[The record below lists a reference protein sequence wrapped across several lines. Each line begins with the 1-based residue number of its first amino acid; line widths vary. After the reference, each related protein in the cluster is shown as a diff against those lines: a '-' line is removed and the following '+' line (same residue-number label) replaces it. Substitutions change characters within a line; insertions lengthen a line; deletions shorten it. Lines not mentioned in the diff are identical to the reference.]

1 MLSALN
7 KISSATA
14 WLGFISVLALVLL
27 IAHDVFMRYVLNN
40 PTRWTL
46 EVAMAIQLLFGF
58 LCAGYV
64 LREGGHI
71 RMQLLTDHVSQKN
84 RLWLFIT
91 TSILGVFLCGVLAY
105 YSFLMAQS
113 SFRIDELTTL
123 VGYPVFLLKSTV
135 VIGFSL
141 LGIQFIA
148 ETFKYCQLL
157 KSGNADKV

>member
-1 MLSALN
+1 MLSVLN

-71 RMQLLTDHVSQKN
+71 RMQLLTDHVSQKS

-91 TSILGVFLCGVLAY
+91 TSILGIFLCGVLAY

-113 SFRIDELTTL
+113 SFRIGELTTL
-123 VGYPVFLLKSTV
+123 VGYPVFLLKSMV
-135 VIGFSL
+135 MIGFSL

-148 ETFKYCQLL
+148 ETYKYWQLL
-157 KSGNADKV
+157 KGGNADKV